1 MTGGLPGLELG
12 VAFELGRAVEADE
25 DPGVSDKAVG
35 DAGGALAGCLP
46 LETSLGRPGFK
57 MER

>member
-1 MTGGLPGLELG
+1 MMGGLPGLELG
-12 VAFELGRAVEADE
+12 AAFELGRAVEADE
-25 DPGVSDKAVG
+25 DPGVSDQAVG

>member
-1 MTGGLPGLELG
+1 MTGGLPGLEFG

-35 DAGGALAGCLP
+35 DAGALAGCLP